1 MSSYELKGKIAIV
14 TGAGSGINHA
24 LTELLLEAGCSVVMA
39 DVRLRPEAQQT
50 LDRYPHHPGNKDNGE
65 DHRPSAVFQP
75 TDTGNWAQIRAL
87 WETAL
92 QTYGRVNIV
101 VNGAGVY
108 EPPSSTF
115 WNPPESSSSLS
126 SPSPGVGVAPVDDPD
141 AAVGQYQTFAINT
154 TGPIRLAQIAVEYWL
169 QHPEL
174 QGNMLFFASVAGYV
188 HGLLT
193 PLYFA
198 SKAAIISFAK
208 SLGGLREHCGIRS
221 ACICP
226 STVHVCTL
234 GTRLPTCLP
243 LLLYLFLNRFW
254 LLLRMV
260 YGDVFAST
268 NLSNLLSILH
278 TKYRQTPL
286 IHEIQKHVNVRP
298 DDLGLTGKECAEVA
312 MRLLQEPQ
320 YGGGEIIE
328 CMKAFNVNKDEEGG
342 DETVIQLREV
352 PVETLYPSF
361 YNNNLDTIMG
371 DPEKKLIQ
379 RLQQGKMRAA
389 VE

>member
-1 MSSYELKGKIAIV
+1 
-14 TGAGSGINHA
+14 
-24 LTELLLEAGCSVVMA
+24 
-39 DVRLRPEAQQT
+39 
-50 LDRYPHHPGNKDNGE
+50 
-65 DHRPSAVFQP
+65 
-75 TDTGNWAQIRAL
+75 
-87 WETAL
+87 
-92 QTYGRVNIV
+92 
-101 VNGAGVY
+101 
-108 EPPSSTF
+108 
-115 WNPPESSSSLS
+115 
-126 SPSPGVGVAPVDDPD
+126 
-141 AAVGQYQTFAINT
+141 
-154 TGPIRLAQIAVEYWL
+154 
-169 QHPEL
+169 
-174 QGNMLFFASVAGYV
+174 MLFFASVAGYV

-226 STVHVCTL
+226 STVH
-234 GTRLPTCLP
+234 
-243 LLLYLFLNRFW
+243 
-254 LLLRMV
+254 
-260 YGDVFAST
+260 
-268 NLSNLLSILH
+268 
-278 TKYRQTPL
+278 TPL

-328 CMKAFNVNKDEEGG
+328 CMKAFNVNKDEKGG